1 MPARLL
7 GNFHPFGS
15 KYHFFFQGMNPWQD
29 IPWVMARLV
38 AYPIV
43 MNLFKVYLRL
53 RWGILGITETED
65 QMSGLSK
72 SISIIIPHS
81 RRFEIHSS
89 PTEILA
95 RSPGLTIFPEFRN

>member
-1 MPARLL
+1 
-7 GNFHPFGS
+7 
-15 KYHFFFQGMNPWQD
+15 
-29 IPWVMARLV
+29 
-38 AYPIV
+38 

-72 SISIIIPHS
+72 SISIIPHS